1 MKIAG
6 YISNNRIYGEKV
18 ILALFMIVL
27 LLSLSRY
34 AVNGEPR
41 LITSDDTASESLE
54 LYDGIEIVQSV
65 VVTEEMNW
73 KDGHYALKFL
83 TASPQCTGKV
93 HIRME
98 QGTLV
103 EEIDLA
109 VSEIE
114 EGIFCPLPLTMTLL
128 ESGQAFLII
137 TTDHVR
143 QGELILA
150 CGPDYYGFG
159 ETVVDQNRTDYTL
172 AQEYY
177 YHIVGLEYVF
187 RRICYL
193 AVAVGCI
200 VLFFLAC
207 GKKGGVCEE
216 TRGKCFAVF
225 GVLTV
230 TFLAMYYIYDSYVII
245 EPTYAEAVT
254 NFLKYAREESTV
266 NNLLIPDAGYL
277 PLLPRLITLCFV
289 KILRISSDYALYA
302 MQLSAGVGCCMIWS
316 FFVLYPFRSL
326 LRLPV
331 RILFCMLMMTTC
343 FYDETLFFTNFVY
356 WGILLILLFMISDM
370 EQWNIT
376 AYWGITFIC
385 VLICLSKGVY
395 VIMLPLMT
403 VYLLLFWREKGWRNK
418 VYALC
423 ILCASL
429 LQLLYSFGGNGD
441 GARWVNSADD
451 MKHPIYWLMLLCR
464 VCVNVTGYFLAFLGS
479 YIGKMN
485 GLLPVLALFVC
496 SMIFAG
502 FILKILVPMLQRK
515 TVQTKWKVLYVLIL
529 FQFMTDAFYRI
540 TVKGV
545 PLEWKDIWRVT
556 YGPPGDKYEIFSVLT
571 AFLIWI
577 ILLSMVR
584 NGVTMGVAF
593 VTLLCICCCAR
604 LHLSGIGSAE
614 ISDSRTYEGD
624 IGAGWQQARK
634 LIYNSS
640 FFVPVR
646 EDFWS
651 YSKNAIVYQVG
662 EEKYFEESAGVNLGD
677 MEEGYRS
684 SYTLSDDISAENV
697 IEVWIYTP
705 NRIALSPYKA
715 ILLDKQGN
723 VLQEAVQFTSNRNFR
738 TGFYFPKPVS
748 GVKTIQFTDER
759 GQDVYINNYIC
770 WVSAW

>member
-1 MKIAG
+1 MKIVG
-6 YISNNRIYGEKV
+6 HINDNRIYGEKV
-18 ILALFMIVL
+18 ILAVFMIVL
-27 LLSLSRY
+27 LLSLSRFV
-34 AVNGEPR
+34 ANGEPR
-41 LITSDDTASESLE
+41 IISSDDTASESLE
-54 LYDGIEIVQSV
+54 LYDGIEIIQSV
-65 VVTEEMNW
+65 MITEEMNW
-73 KDGHYALKFL
+73 KGGHYALKFL

-98 QGTLV
+98 QGTLA
-103 EEIDLA
+103 EEIDLN

-114 EGIFCPLPLTMTLL
+114 EEIFYSLPLTMTLL
-128 ESGQAFLII
+128 KSGQAFLTV
-137 TTDHVR
+137 TTDDVR

-159 ETVVDQNRTDYTL
+159 ETIVDNSQTGYTL

-177 YHIVGLEYVF
+177 YHITGLEYGM
-187 RRICYL
+187 RRVCYL
-193 AVAVGCI
+193 AAVAGCI

-207 GKKGGVCEE
+207 GKKGACEE
-216 TRGKCFAVF
+216 TRKRCFAVF

-230 TFLAMYYIYDSYVII
+230 TFLAMFYIYDSSVMI

-254 NFLKYAREESTV
+254 NFLKNAREESLV

-289 KILRISSDYALYA
+289 KVLRISSDYALYA
-302 MQLSAGVGCCMIWS
+302 MQLSAIVGCCMIWS
-316 FFVLYPFRSL
+316 FFVLYPFRGL

-356 WGILLILLFMISDM
+356 WGILLILLFIISNM
-370 EQWNIT
+370 EQWNIA
-376 AYWGITFIC
+376 AYWSITLIC
-385 VLICLSKGVY
+385 ALICLSKGAY
-395 VIMLPLMT
+395 VIMLPLMI
-403 VYLLLFWREKGWRNK
+403 VYLLLFWRENGWRNK
-418 VYALC
+418 GYALC

-441 GARWVNSADD
+441 GAGWIGSAGD
-451 MKHPIYWLMLLCR
+451 MGRPVYWLMLFCR
-464 VCVNVTGYFLAFLGS
+464 VCVSVTGYFLTFLGP
-479 YIGKMN
+479 YISKIS
-485 GLLPVLALFVC
+485 GLLPVLTVFVC
-496 SMIFAG
+496 GLIFAG
-502 FILKILVPMLQRK
+502 FILKILAPMFRRE
-515 TVQTKWKVLYVLIL
+515 TVQTKWKVLYIMVMFL
-529 FQFMTDAFYRI
+529 FAADAFYRI

-545 PLEWKDIWRVT
+545 PSAWKEVWRVT
-556 YGPPGDKYEIFSVLT
+556 YGPPGDKYEIFCVLT

-577 ILLSMVR
+577 ILLSMAG
-584 NGVTMGVAF
+584 NGMVMGVAF

-604 LHLSGIGSAE
+604 LNLSGIGSAE
-614 ISDSRTYEGD
+614 ISDGRTYEGN

-651 YSKNAIVYQVG
+651 YCKNVTVYQVG
-662 EEKYFEESAGVNLGD
+662 EEKYFEESTGINLGD

-697 IEVWIYTP
+697 IEIWIHTP
-705 NRIALSPYKA
+705 NRIAVSPYKA
-715 ILLDKQGN
+715 VLLDEQGN
-723 VLQEAVQFTSNRNFR
+723 VLQEAEQFTSNRNFR
-738 TGFYFPKPVS
+738 TGFYWSKPVS
-748 GVKTIQFTDER
+748 GIKTIQFMDES
-759 GQDVYINNYIC
+759 GQEVYIDDYIC